1 MLIIVCRITNLKKR
15 LLQAVQEANKG
26 LYSPS
31 KANVV
36 AFDNCGDAYSMN
48 PRTRSY
54 RYLVIDELIRQ
65 GLLHNA
71 SPIASRYALVIT
83 ETGKRVLA

>member
-1 MLIIVCRITNLKKR
+1 MRKIANLKKR
-15 LLQAVQEANKG
+15 LLQEVQEANKG
-26 LYSPS
+26 FYSPTKS
-31 KANVV
+31 NVV

-48 PRTRSY
+48 SRTRSY
-54 RYLVIDELIRQ
+54 RYRVIDELIHQ

-83 ETGKRVLA
+83 ETGKRMLA